1 MDIRGFCSG
10 LRYAMPIMLGYFP
23 VGFAYG
29 VLAVKAGL
37 SPFWAG
43 MMSFFVYAGS
53 AQFIA
58 VGMLV
63 AGASVP
69 AIVLVTFVVNLR
81 HLLMSAALTPFV
93 RTWGVPAQAWF
104 AFELTDESFA
114 MNLGRF
120 STRGAF
126 KPETFGMNFFA
137 HMTWVA
143 AGVLGAAFSSTGINL
158 EAFGLDFALAGMF
171 VALLL
176 PWLRMRRGLVA
187 ALVAGGLSLALE
199 EAMGGQRLH
208 VLVAAIAG
216 ATVACLFPDK
226 APAQEPAEQGKEHTN
241 A

>member
-81 HLLMSAALTPFV
+81 HLLMSAALIPYL
-93 RTWGVPAQAWF
+93 REWSRLRQAWF
-104 AFELTDESFA
+104 GFEMTDETFA
-114 MNLGRF
+114 VNLSRF
-120 STRGAF
+120 SSVGVRPREVIA
-126 KPETFGMNFFA
+126 MNFFS
-137 HMTWVA
+137 HIGWTVG
-143 AGVLGAAFSSTGINL
+143 GVGGALFGDVLTDIKPL
-158 EAFGLDFALAGMF
+158 GLDYALVGMF
-171 VALLL
+171 VALIL
-176 PWLRMRRGLVA
+176 PHLRVRRRRLAVI
-187 ALVAGGLSLALE
+187 AGGSLSVVLALSGAGQWNVLIAAACAASLAAFAPMKDEE
-199 EAMGGQRLH
+199 EAARG
-208 VLVAAIAG
+208 
-216 ATVACLFPDK
+216 
-226 APAQEPAEQGKEHTN
+226 
-241 A
+241 